1 MGKKNKNKRSNKQ
14 KVQKRIN
21 KWMSDGK
28 ITGKEA
34 KKATKQGISLA
45 RIQKARTKSFKSG
58 NPFSRDS
65 SLTISSLLNRVSRT
79 GGVGAR
85 GAQAQ
90 GRGTGQYRGAPNSA
104 PMATP
109 YSPLIYKK
117 EATDIFQNGLPKQ
130 EGPAQDTEQAPVG
143 NDAPIM
149 IPEEIE
155 EPEFGLQDPFG
166 LNQDAVTIG
175 NPRKKR
181 RRGGLAQF
189 GGGGKNKLSTIKSKL
204 LNV

>member
-58 NPFSRDS
+58 NPFS
-65 SLTISSLLNRVSRT
+65 ISGIRPGESFASAISRRGFSGT
-79 GGVGAR
+79 RGGE
-85 GAQAQ
+85 AQ
-90 GRGTGQYRGAPNSA
+90 GRYQLQGIKPS
-104 PMATP
+104 
-109 YSPLIYKK
+109 YSPLVYKK
-117 EATDIFQNGLPKQ
+117 DATEIFQNGLPKQ
-130 EGPAQDTEQAPVG
+130 EGPAPNTDQDTVT
-143 NDAPIM
+143 NDAPM
-149 IPEEIE
+149 VMPEPVE